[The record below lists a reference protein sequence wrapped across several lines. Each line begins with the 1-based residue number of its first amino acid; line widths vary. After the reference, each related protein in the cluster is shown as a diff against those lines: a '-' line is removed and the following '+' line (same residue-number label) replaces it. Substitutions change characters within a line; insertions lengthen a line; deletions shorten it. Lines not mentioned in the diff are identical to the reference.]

1 MGAAE
6 GGGNPPIPE
15 QISRLDHG
23 ILAQDG
29 GKNAGRLGANLARH
43 GKSEPSAGIAPEFA
57 FGSAAGACRPHCF
70 AGNLRLVW
78 RKNQTHLL
86 PL

>member
-29 GKNAGRLGANLARH
+29 GKNAGRLGANLARL
-43 GKSEPSAGIAPEFA
+43 GESGYSAGIAAELTD
-57 FGSAAGACRPHCF
+57 GSAAGAYRPHCF

-78 RKNQTHLL
+78 RKNQAHLL